1 MAEGML
7 RIRFFAAIR
16 ENIGRSTLEL
26 PRPTGVSD
34 IASLVRHLD
43 ATVLPGCAA
52 LLLADNTLVAV
63 NREVAAAADAV
74 ADNDEIAFYPP
85 VTGG

>member
-1 MAEGML
+1 ML

-16 ENIGRSTLEL
+16 EKLGRSSLDL
-26 PRPTGVSD
+26 VMPADVSD
-34 IASLVRHLD
+34 VGSLVRHLD

-52 LLLADNTLVAV
+52 VLMADNTLVAV
-63 NREVAAAADAV
+63 NRSVAGMTALLSGD
-74 ADNDEIAFYPP
+74 DELAFYPP